1 MKIVLS
7 EQLRTFLKRESR
19 TRSSLLPSNPF
30 YPVVVVAAAALFAP
44 AISSPAISL
53 WKRAIR
59 SNRAAANRGRDLL
72 LPRFF
77 SLQRENARRC
87 VRYLLGQ
94 KDSSSPVGHPSPSLS
109 LFPSRNLEGFLEKYP
124 SFVSFPSLRAIERR
138 ISEGRDVSSPFS
150 IIFRLSFVPFLSS
163 PPLHHRKLRFC
174 AFMAARLQELQVVA
188 SRCARAPAPLIAPSP
203 QLPPTWNATTRSLTR
218 PTPSLS
224 PSLIFTRDEHSC
236 IRDSLIHHSLLLSFV
251 YGRGRRDWLITLE
264 RN

>member
-1 MKIVLS
+1 MKIVSS

-30 YPVVVVAAAALFAP
+30 YPVVVAAAALFAP

-163 PPLHHRKLRFC
+163 PPLHYHQPGMR
-174 AFMAARLQELQVVA
+174 Q
-188 SRCARAPAPLIAPSP
+188 PAPSP
-203 QLPPTWNATTRSLTR
+203 DQR
-218 PTPSLS
+218 PL
-224 PSLIFTRDEHSC
+224 FR
-236 IRDSLIHHSLLLSFV
+236 LLSFLPATSIRV
-251 YGRGRRDWLITLE
+251 FAIHLFTTPCFSPLFTEGDGVIG
-264 RN
+264 

>member
-1 MKIVLS
+1 MKIVSS

-188 SRCARAPAPLIAPSP
+188 SRCARAPAPHCPEPSTTTNLECDNP
-203 QLPPTWNATTRSLTR
+203 LSHPTNA
-218 PTPSLS
+218 LS
-224 PSLIFTRDEHSC
+224 FAFSHFYPRRAFVYSRFTYSP
-236 IRDSLIHHSLLLSFV
+236 LLASLLCLRK
-251 YGRGRRDWLITLE
+251 GTA
-264 RN
+264 

>member
-124 SFVSFPSLRAIERR
+124 SSFCIVSASLPFVEFRKNAMYPPPFRSSFAYL
-138 ISEGRDVSSPFS
+138 SSPFS
-150 IIFRLSFVPFLSS
+150 
-163 PPLHHRKLRFC
+163 PPLLSTVNYVFARSWRRGFKSCKWLHRDAHVHLR
-174 AFMAARLQELQVVA
+174 RSLP
-188 SRCARAPAPLIAPSP
+188 RALNYHQPGMRQPAP
-203 QLPPTWNATTRSLTR
+203 SLDQR
-218 PTPSLS
+218 PL
-224 PSLIFTRDEHSC
+224 FR
-236 IRDSLIHHSLLLSFV
+236 LLSFLPATSIRV
-251 YGRGRRDWLITLE
+251 FAIHLFTTPCFSPLFTEGDDVIG
-264 RN
+264 

>member
-1 MKIVLS
+1 MKIVSS

-124 SFVSFPSLRAIERR
+124 SSFCIVSASLPFVEFRKNAMYPPPFRSSFAYL
-138 ISEGRDVSSPFS
+138 SSPFS
-150 IIFRLSFVPFLSS
+150 
-163 PPLHHRKLRFC
+163 PPLLSTVNYVFARSWRRGFKSCKWLHRDAHVHLR
-174 AFMAARLQELQVVA
+174 RSLP
-188 SRCARAPAPLIAPSP
+188 RALNYHQPGMRQPAPSP
-203 QLPPTWNATTRSLTR
+203 DQR
-218 PTPSLS
+218 PL
-224 PSLIFTRDEHSC
+224 FR
-236 IRDSLIHHSLLLSFV
+236 LLSFLPATSIRV
-251 YGRGRRDWLITLE
+251 FAIHLFTTPCFSPLFTEGDGVIG
-264 RN
+264 

>member
-1 MKIVLS
+1 MKIVSS

-124 SFVSFPSLRAIERR
+124 SSFCIVSASLPFVEFRKNAMYPPPFRSSFAYL
-138 ISEGRDVSSPFS
+138 SSPFS
-150 IIFRLSFVPFLSS
+150 
-163 PPLHHRKLRFC
+163 PPLLSTVNYVFARSWRRGFKSCKWLHRDAHVHLR
-174 AFMAARLQELQVVA
+174 RSLP
-188 SRCARAPAPLIAPSP
+188 RALNYHQPGMRQPAPSP
-203 QLPPTWNATTRSLTR
+203 DQR
-218 PTPSLS
+218 PL
-224 PSLIFTRDEHSC
+224 FR
-236 IRDSLIHHSLLLSFV
+236 LLSFLPATSIRV
-251 YGRGRRDWLITLE
+251 FAIHLFTTPCFSPLFTEGDDVIG
-264 RN
+264 

>member
-1 MKIVLS
+1 MKIVSS

-30 YPVVVVAAAALFAP
+30 YPVVVAAAALFAP

-94 KDSSSPVGHPSPSLS
+94 KDSSTPVGHPSPSLS

-150 IIFRLSFVPFLSS
+150 IIFRLSFVPFLSF

-174 AFMAARLQELQVVA
+174 VNRAA
-188 SRCARAPAPLIAPSP
+188 SRVAIAMRTCTCASLPRALNYHQPGMRQPAPSP
-203 QLPPTWNATTRSLTR
+203 DQR
-218 PTPSLS
+218 PL
-224 PSLIFTRDEHSC
+224 FR
-236 IRDSLIHHSLLLSFV
+236 LLSFLPATSIRV
-251 YGRGRRDWLITLE
+251 FAIHLFTTPCFSPLFTEGDGVIG
-264 RN
+264 

>member
-1 MKIVLS
+1 MKIVSS

-30 YPVVVVAAAALFAP
+30 YPASL
-44 AISSPAISL
+44 SSPPPRCSRLPSPLLQFHFGSGQLEAIAQLRIEGEIFFFLGFSL
-53 WKRAIR
+53 
-59 SNRAAANRGRDLL
+59 SNERTREGVCVICSVRRILRVLWVTLL
-72 LPRFF
+72 LLSPF
-77 SLQRENARRC
+77 SLRETS
-87 VRYLLGQ
+87 
-94 KDSSSPVGHPSPSLS
+94 KDSWKSIPLLYRFPPFEQLSVEFRKDAMYPPPFRSSFAYL
-109 LFPSRNLEGFLEKYP
+109 
-124 SFVSFPSLRAIERR
+124 
-138 ISEGRDVSSPFS
+138 SSPFS
-150 IIFRLSFVPFLSS
+150 
-163 PPLHHRKLRFC
+163 PPLLSTTVNYVFARSWRRGFKSCKWLHRDAHVHLR
-174 AFMAARLQELQVVA
+174 
-188 SRCARAPAPLIAPSP
+188 LIAPSP

>member
-124 SFVSFPSLRAIERR
+124 SSFCIVSASLPFVEFRKNAMYPPPFRSSFAYL
-138 ISEGRDVSSPFS
+138 SSPFS
-150 IIFRLSFVPFLSS
+150 
-163 PPLHHRKLRFC
+163 PPLLSTVNYVFARSWRRGFKSCKWLHRDAHVHLR
-174 AFMAARLQELQVVA
+174 RSLP
-188 SRCARAPAPLIAPSP
+188 RALNYHQPGMRQPAPSP
-203 QLPPTWNATTRSLTR
+203 DQR
-218 PTPSLS
+218 PL
-224 PSLIFTRDEHSC
+224 FR
-236 IRDSLIHHSLLLSFV
+236 LLSFLPATSIRV
-251 YGRGRRDWLITLE
+251 FAIHLFTTPCFSPLFTEGDGVIG
-264 RN
+264 

>member
-124 SFVSFPSLRAIERR
+124 SSFCIVSASLPFVEFRKNAMYPPPFRSSFAYL
-138 ISEGRDVSSPFS
+138 SSPFS
-150 IIFRLSFVPFLSS
+150 
-163 PPLHHRKLRFC
+163 PPLLSTTVNYVFARSWRRGFKSCKWLHRDAHVHLR
-174 AFMAARLQELQVVA
+174 
-188 SRCARAPAPLIAPSP
+188 LIAPSP

>member
-124 SFVSFPSLRAIERR
+124 SSFCIVSASLPFVEFRKNAMYPPPFRSSFAYL
-138 ISEGRDVSSPFS
+138 SSPFS
-150 IIFRLSFVPFLSS
+150 
-163 PPLHHRKLRFC
+163 PPLLSTVNYVFARSWRRGFKSCKWLHRDAHVHLR
-174 AFMAARLQELQVVA
+174 RSLP
-188 SRCARAPAPLIAPSP
+188 RALNYHQPGMRQPAP
-203 QLPPTWNATTRSLTR
+203 SLDQR
-218 PTPSLS
+218 PL
-224 PSLIFTRDEHSC
+224 FR
-236 IRDSLIHHSLLLSFV
+236 LLSFLPATSIRV
-251 YGRGRRDWLITLE
+251 FAIHLFTTPCFSPLFTEGDGVIG
-264 RN
+264 

>member
-1 MKIVLS
+1 MKIVSS

-124 SFVSFPSLRAIERR
+124 SSFCIVSASLPFVEFRKNAMYPPPFRSSFAYL
-138 ISEGRDVSSPFS
+138 SSPFS
-150 IIFRLSFVPFLSS
+150 
-163 PPLHHRKLRFC
+163 PPLLSTVNYVFARSWRRGFKSCKWLHRDAHVHLR
-174 AFMAARLQELQVVA
+174 RSLP
-188 SRCARAPAPLIAPSP
+188 RALNYHQPGMRQPAP
-203 QLPPTWNATTRSLTR
+203 SLDQR
-218 PTPSLS
+218 PL
-224 PSLIFTRDEHSC
+224 FR
-236 IRDSLIHHSLLLSFV
+236 LLSFLPATSIRV
-251 YGRGRRDWLITLE
+251 FAIHLFTTPCFSPLFTEGDGVIG
-264 RN
+264 

>member
-1 MKIVLS
+1 MKIVSS

-124 SFVSFPSLRAIERR
+124 SSFCIVSASLPFVEFRKNAMYPPPFRSSFAYL
-138 ISEGRDVSSPFS
+138 SSPFS
-150 IIFRLSFVPFLSS
+150 
-163 PPLHHRKLRFC
+163 PPLLSTVNYVFARSWRRGFKSCKWLHRDAHVHLR
-174 AFMAARLQELQVVA
+174 RSLP
-188 SRCARAPAPLIAPSP
+188 RALNYHQPGMRQPAP
-203 QLPPTWNATTRSLTR
+203 SLDQR
-218 PTPSLS
+218 PL
-224 PSLIFTRDEHSC
+224 FR
-236 IRDSLIHHSLLLSFV
+236 LLSFLPATSIRV
-251 YGRGRRDWLITLE
+251 FAIHLFTTPCFSPLFTEGDDVIG
-264 RN
+264 

>member
-1 MKIVLS
+1 MKIVSS

-124 SFVSFPSLRAIERR
+124 SSFCIVSASLPFVEFRKNAMYPPPFRSSFAYL
-138 ISEGRDVSSPFS
+138 SSPFS
-150 IIFRLSFVPFLSS
+150 
-163 PPLHHRKLRFC
+163 PPLLSTTVNYVFARSWRRGFKSCKWLHRDAHVHLR
-174 AFMAARLQELQVVA
+174 RSLP
-188 SRCARAPAPLIAPSP
+188 RALNYHQPGMRQPAPSP
-203 QLPPTWNATTRSLTR
+203 DQR
-218 PTPSLS
+218 PL
-224 PSLIFTRDEHSC
+224 FR
-236 IRDSLIHHSLLLSFV
+236 LLSFLPATSIRV
-251 YGRGRRDWLITLE
+251 FAIHLFTTPCFSPLFTEGDGVIG
-264 RN
+264 